1 MTRKNRKKFVEFN
14 IFTKS
19 YIGGIIVV
27 YKNIGA
33 QVPLNVNLSKMIGA
47 KIMKYTSPI
56 YANEAVETVDILAG
70 SKYMV
75 AEVNKE
81 VVDPVTGK
89 ITIEK
94 ATQITVDI
102 NNLF

>member
-19 YIGGIIVV
+19 YIGGIIVM

-33 QVPLNVNLSKMIGA
+33 QVPLIVNLSKMIGA
-47 KIMKYTSPI
+47 EIMKYTSPI
-56 YANEAVETVDILAG
+56 YVNEAMETTDVICESPYQIAYVDKVI
-70 SKYMV
+70 
-75 AEVNKE
+75 
-81 VVDPVTGK
+81 GK
-89 ITIEK
+89 DEHGNDITEK
-94 ATQITVDI
+94 ATQIVVDI